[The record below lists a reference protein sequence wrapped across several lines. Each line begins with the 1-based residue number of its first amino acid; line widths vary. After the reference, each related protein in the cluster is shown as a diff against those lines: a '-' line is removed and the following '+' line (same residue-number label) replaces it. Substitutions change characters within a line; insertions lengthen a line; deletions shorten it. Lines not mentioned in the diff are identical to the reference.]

1 MRGGSWWIWTV
12 WLLLAVAGCRIPGL
26 DGPVSRSLATS
37 RQLCQQGMVA
47 MEREQWQR
55 AEQLLQ
61 QAVKTCSTDAD
72 SRRSYAEALWHRGAQ
87 EDAAAQMERACELA
101 PGDAELHVRTAEM
114 YLAMKQMDPA
124 INHTRQA
131 LELAPRLAS
140 AWAMRARIMQTGDQL
155 QEALAS
161 FHRALGYAPNDRG
174 IRFETAQLYL
184 RMDQPAR
191 ALVILQNMAETYSPG
206 EEPPWLFY
214 AEGHAYKAMHRYDDA
229 IQSFAT
235 AKARGAPLAET
246 QCQLAECLMAVGR
259 AADAASAA
267 REALMADPQCQQGR
281 ELLARIETAQRQDNA
296 ARR

>member
-12 WLLLAVAGCRIPGL
+12 WLALAAPGCRIPGL
-26 DGPVSRSLATS
+26 DGPVSHSLATS
-37 RQLCQQGMVA
+37 RQLCQQGLVA

-61 QAVKTCSTDAD
+61 QAVKTCSTDPD
-72 SRRSYAEALWHRGAQ
+72 SRRSYAEALWHRGSEQ
-87 EDAAAQMERACELA
+87 DAVAQMERACELA

-114 YLAMKQMDPA
+114 YLAMKRMDPA

-140 AWAMRARIMQTGDQL
+140 AWAMRGRIMETGDQL

-174 IRFETAQLYL
+174 IRFETAQLYQ
-184 RMDQPAR
+184 RMNQPER
-191 ALVILQNMAETYSPG
+191 ALVMLQNLAETYSPG
-206 EEPPWLFY
+206 GEPPSLFF
-214 AEGHAYKAMHRYDDA
+214 AQGQAYKAMQRYDDA

-235 AKARGAPLAET
+235 AKALGAPPAET
-246 QCQLAECLMAVGR
+246 LCQLGECLMAVGR
-259 AADAASAA
+259 PGDAASAA
-267 REALMADPQCQQGR
+267 REALHVDPQCQHSHQ
-281 ELLARIETAQRQDNA
+281 LLAQIEMAQRQDDVP
-296 ARR
+296 RR